1 MPDEDLSKLKIDK
14 SAAAFRPSR
23 RRRPFYALLFL
34 LLIGAGA
41 FLYLNGFI
49 SPAIPVEVTIV
60 SQVYPSQAYS
70 LLNATGYVVAQRK
83 AAVAS
88 KITGRLVSIGVEEGS
103 RVKKGQVIARLENED
118 AIASRDQATAN
129 LNVARSNL
137 EQARAELNEAT
148 LSFRRSQ
155 ELFDG
160 QLISKAEYDV
170 SEARYKRTKAS
181 VDAAEAAIKA
191 SSASLQAANVI
202 LDYALI
208 KAPFDGVVLTK
219 DADVGDIVTP
229 LGAALNAKASVV
241 TIADM
246 RSLQVEA
253 DVSETNLGKV
263 KMGQPCEIRLDALP
277 DSRLRGVVHAIVP
290 TVDRSKATI
299 MVKIRFLD
307 KDPRILPEMSAK
319 VFFLSQPL
327 TSEEQKPRTAVNRS
341 VVVNRK
347 GQNMVFLLQEKEVVE
362 RSIQLGGQL
371 GEMVEVR
378 SGLRP
383 GDKVVIRPPD
393 RLQNG
398 SRIKMLEK

>member
-14 SAAAFRPSR
+14 SAVAFRPSR
-23 RRRPFYALLFL
+23 RRRPYYLFL
-34 LLIGAGA
+34 LLVLIGAGA

-49 SPAIPVEVTIV
+49 RPAIPVEVTTV
-60 SQVYPSQAYS
+60 SQVYPSQSYS
-70 LLNATGYVVAQRK
+70 LLNASGYVVAQRK

-88 KITGRLVSIGVEEGS
+88 KITGRLVSISVEEGS
-103 RVKKGQVIARLENED
+103 RVKEGQVIARLENED

-129 LNVARSNL
+129 LNVSRSNL
-137 EQARAELNEAT
+137 AQARAELNEAT
-148 LSFRRSQ
+148 LSFHRSQ
-155 ELFDG
+155 ELFDE
-160 QLISKAEYDV
+160 QLISKAEYDI
-170 SEARYKRTKAS
+170 SEARYKRTKAA
-181 VDAAEAAIKA
+181 VEAAEAAIKA
-191 SSASLQAANVI
+191 SAAALKAANVM

-229 LGAALNAKASVV
+229 LGAALNVKASVV

-246 RSLQVEA
+246 KSLQVEA

-263 KMGQPCEIRLDALP
+263 KVGQPCEIRLDALP
-277 DSRLRGVVHAIVP
+277 DSRLRGTVHAIVP

-299 MVKIRFLD
+299 MVKIRYFD

-319 VFFLSQPL
+319 VFFLSQPV
-327 TSEEQKPRTAVNRS
+327 TPQEQKPRTAVNRS
-341 VVVNRK
+341 ALIKRGGRNI
-347 GQNMVFLLQEKEVVE
+347 VFLLQEKEVLE

-393 RLQNG
+393 GLKNG
-398 SRIKMLEK
+398 SRIKVLEK